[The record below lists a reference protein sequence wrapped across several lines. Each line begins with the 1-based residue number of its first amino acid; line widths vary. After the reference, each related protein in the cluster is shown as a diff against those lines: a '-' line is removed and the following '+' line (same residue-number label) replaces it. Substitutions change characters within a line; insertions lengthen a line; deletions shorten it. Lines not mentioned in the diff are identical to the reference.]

1 MSNHNPLQQSYSWF
15 ISLSLIRHLRMTV
28 TMYNAH
34 LVGKLLNGSR
44 FPGSKLA
51 VFAFSHSLIKN
62 LIIGVSFCECN
73 SRFSIISAT
82 AFRFCSQ
89 LLRALQLSGFS
100 SHSSADNFAFCTA
113 CSRTQRLV
121 VRRSITHKNS
131 VNSCHRRSTP
141 WLKIV
146 SMRRVFVWTNVFMG
160 IFCWRCLKKA
170 VINWCS
176 SFSPPLMNL
185 SDTLY
190 LHPIPHIDSYEH
202 QWSGLTLMNATFLSP
217 FPSRAVERSQSIFSD
232 IWYSFGETVSTTE
245 TALE

>member
-1 MSNHNPLQQSYSWF
+1 
-15 ISLSLIRHLRMTV
+15 MTV

-73 SRFSIISAT
+73 SRSSIISAT

-89 LLRALQLSGFS
+89 LLRALRLSGFS

-113 CSRTQRLV
+113 CSSTQRLV
-121 VRRSITHKNS
+121 VCRSITHKNS
-131 VNSCHRRSTP
+131 VNASITTEDQHHDQKLSACAEFLYGLKLSIRCGLSVEDISRR
-141 WLKIV
+141 LRLIV
-146 SMRRVFVWTNVFMG
+146 VFHSVLHWWIYQTH
-160 IFCWRCLKKA
+160 CTCPQYR
-170 VINWCS
+170 
-176 SFSPPLMNL
+176 
-185 SDTLY
+185 TL
-190 LHPIPHIDSYEH
+190 IAMKH

-217 FPSRAVERSQSIFSD
+217 IPSRAVERSQSIFSD